1 MDESPAARHATTWAK
16 RTFTRVSTG
25 PVLVIGL
32 GRFGSALAHTLV
44 RLDREVLAVDF
55 DARRVEEHAQQL
67 AHVVQADSTNE
78 HALRQI
84 GAQDVETAVVC
95 IGTDIEASV
104 LTAAALVDLAIPN
117 IWAKAITG
125 AHGRIL
131 ERVGCH
137 HVVFPEAEMGGR
149 VAHLLSGSMLEYI
162 ALDEDFAIVETGVP
176 PTVAGRPLG
185 DIGLRAKYAVT
196 VVCIKK
202 PGQPFTYATADTILG
217 AEDLI
222 VVAGHTNDVHRFAKF
237 SRART

>member
-1 MDESPAARHATTWAK
+1 MAEPNLFRRRTTWSKPTIGTTA
-16 RTFTRVSTG
+16 VG

-44 RLDREVLAVDF
+44 RLEREVMAI
-55 DARRVEEHAQQL
+55 DADPRRVEEHAGVL
-67 AHVVQADSTNE
+67 HHVVQADSTNLT
-78 HALRQI
+78 ALRQL

-104 LTAAALVDLAIPN
+104 LTAAALVDLEIPN
-117 IWAKAITG
+117 IWAKAITE

-137 HVVFPEAEMGGR
+137 RVVFPEADMGDR

-162 ALDEDFAIVETGVP
+162 AIDEDFAIVETVVP
-176 PTVAGRPLG
+176 PPVAGRPLG
-185 DIGLRAKYAVT
+185 EIGLRARYAVT

-202 PGQPFTYATADTILG
+202 PGHAFTYATADTVLE

-222 VVAGHTNDVHRFAKF
+222 VVAGHTADVERFAKF
-237 SRART
+237 SGSR